1 MDLNKLTA
9 ERKDLGEVNNYAGKS
24 TQLLSGSQESVQTFF
39 PLAVD
44 DYFMSV
50 AIMSQ
55 WLSNTDQVCLLV
67 FLNVLAVNNIALSPE

>member
-1 MDLNKLTA
+1 MDLNKLTT
-9 ERKDLGEVNNYAGKS
+9 ERKDLGEVNNYEGKS

-55 WLSNTDQVCLLV
+55 WLSNTDQVCFLV